1 MSIRNRLV
9 LMLTV
14 PLLAL
19 VLVAAVGFS
28 QLNAGA
34 ERLEDAQETFEETVL
49 VDAIGRNIGL
59 ERLGFVSGFPGDQ
72 QVDLSEATDSS
83 IDRATSIGTS
93 ELATLAESLQAT
105 VDQARMSGA
114 DVRLEQYLSALD
126 SIDNFIDGRS
136 TCLLYTSDAAD
147 E

>member
-19 VLVAAVGFS
+19 VVVAAVGFS

-105 VDQARMSGA
+105 VDQARM
-114 DVRLEQYLSALD
+114 LSL
-126 SIDNFIDGRS
+126 IHI
-136 TCLLYTSDAAD
+136 
-147 E
+147 